1 MFDNQKLFLYIFD
14 MKSFRLLQGYTNITT
29 FGINTVDI
37 RAERRR
43 LRTTWT
49 PEIAQEIATYHGI
62 DLESELTAVLS
73 QEIAREIDRE
83 IMNSIAFPMARRV
96 STQTLANDIVPVQP
110 LNGPNGILYHSGFRY
125 GKYNEYQQIK
135 DFKLLRG

>member
-1 MFDNQKLFLYIFD
+1 

-96 STQTLANDIVPVQP
+96 SAQTLANDIVPVQP
-110 LNGPNGILYHSGFRY
+110 LNGPTGILYRSGFRY